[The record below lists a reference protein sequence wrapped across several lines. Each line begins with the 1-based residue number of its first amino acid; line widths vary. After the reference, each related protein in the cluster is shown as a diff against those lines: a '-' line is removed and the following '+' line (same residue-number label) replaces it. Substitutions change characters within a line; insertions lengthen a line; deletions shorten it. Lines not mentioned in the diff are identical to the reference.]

1 MKQNEKCHKFHEK
14 LGIRQSLY
22 HSPGLS
28 MQCLGSRQF
37 VVRTKFFL
45 IQSPT
50 IKQCSVV
57 YHNSKF
63 RSTHKI

>member
-37 VVRTKFFL
+37 VVRTKFF
-45 IQSPT
+45 
-50 IKQCSVV
+50 
-57 YHNSKF
+57 
-63 RSTHKI
+63 